1 MEQTVVLVKPDGVK
15 KRVVGK
21 IMTYLEDAGFRLA
34 AGKFIRL
41 TDDIIDRWYAH
52 HKDKS
57 FFPDLKKFMMEAP
70 VMAMVWE
77 GEEVVAKVR
86 EICGPT
92 DSLKAPKG
100 TIRGDLGTDIQHNVV
115 HASEDEVNAK
125 REIGLLFSQE
135 EIISY

>member
-1 MEQTVVLVKPDGVK
+1 MEKTVVLVKPDGVN
-15 KRVVGK
+15 KRVIGK
-21 IMTYLEDAGFRLA
+21 IMTYLEDAGFKLS

-57 FFPDLKKFMMEAP
+57 FFPDLKKFMMETP

-77 GEEVVAKVR
+77 GEGVVAKVR

-115 HASEDEVNAK
+115 HASEDESNAK